1 MQYFGL
7 FTDLYQL
14 TMAYGYWRLN
24 RHEQEAI
31 FNLFYRTN
39 PFNGNYAV
47 SCGLGT
53 IQELIKQ
60 YHFCAEDLSYL
71 SSLRN
76 ANNKLLFDAD
86 FLSYLEQLNFTVSIW
101 AIPEGTI
108 VGPNQPLL
116 RVQGPLLQ
124 CQLLEALL
132 LNNINFQTLIATKTT
147 RIISAANGDEV
158 IELGMR
164 SAHGTDGAL
173 SASRAAYI
181 GGCSATSNVCAGK
194 KYQIPVRGTHAHS
207 WVSAF
212 DNELEAFASYVQVIP
227 EQPILLIDTYNSLTG
242 IKNAIKIGQQLRAN
256 NYDLFGVRL
265 DSGDLRALSM
275 KVRAALDEAGFYS
288 TKIIASGNL
297 DEAKISSLK
306 QQQAPITTWGVGSN
320 LVSPNNHGALNGVYK
335 LAALRK
341 HDGTWRH
348 VIKVSDDPL
357 KSSLP
362 GQQQIRRF
370 YHHGQA
376 IGDIIYD
383 LNLGIEPYPVSQELV
398 ISHYDHYHDLLVP
411 ILHNGQEI
419 NPPATISTI
428 RTACC
433 ANLVQFKRYYIDKI
447 YPIGVEQKLRHAKNT
462 LLQALQQQT

>member
-1 MQYFGL
+1 MQDFGL

-14 TMAYGYWRLN
+14 TMAYGYWRLGM
-24 RHEQEAI
+24 HEQEAV

-39 PFNGNYAV
+39 PFKGNYAV

-60 YHFCAEDLSYL
+60 YRFSAEDLNYL

-76 ANNKLLFDAD
+76 ANNKLLFDAN
-86 FLSYLEQLNFTVSIW
+86 FLSYLHQLNFTVSIW

-116 RVQGPLLQ
+116 RVQGQLLQ

-132 LNNINFQTLIATKTT
+132 LSNINFQTLIATKTT
-147 RIISAANGDEV
+147 RIVNAANGDEV

-181 GGCSATSNVCAGK
+181 GGCCATSNVYAGK

-212 DNELEAFASYVQVIP
+212 DNELEAFASYVQVMP
-227 EQPILLIDTYNSLTG
+227 EQPVLLIDTYNSLTG
-242 IKNAIKIGQQLRAN
+242 IKNAIKIGKQLRAN

-265 DSGDLRALSM
+265 DSGDLLALSM
-275 KVRAALDEAGFYS
+275 QVRASLDKAGFAAA
-288 TKIIASGNL
+288 KIIASGNL
-297 DEAKISSLK
+297 DEDKISSLK
-306 QQQAPITTWGVGSN
+306 KQQAPITIWGVGSN

-335 LAALRK
+335 LAALRN
-341 HDGTWRH
+341 HNGTWKH
-348 VIKVSDDPL
+348 IMKVSDDPL
-357 KSSLP
+357 KSSVP

-383 LNLGIEPYPVSQELV
+383 LTLGIEPYPISQELV
-398 ISHYDHYHDLLVP
+398 ISAYDHYIDLLVP
-411 ILHNGQEI
+411 VLHNGQEI
-419 NPPATISTI
+419 NTPETISTI
-428 RTACC
+428 RATCWDNMAE
-433 ANLVQFKRYYIDKI
+433 FKRYYSDKI
-447 YPIGVEQKLRHAKNT
+447 YPIGLENKLCHAKNA
-462 LLQALQQQT
+462 LLQAIQQR